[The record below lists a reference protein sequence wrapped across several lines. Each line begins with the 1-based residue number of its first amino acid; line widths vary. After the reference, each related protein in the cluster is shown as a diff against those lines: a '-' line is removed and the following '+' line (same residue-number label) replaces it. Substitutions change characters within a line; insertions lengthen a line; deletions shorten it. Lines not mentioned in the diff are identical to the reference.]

1 VIHEFVNLLK
11 SLYANRVVRDEE
23 AVGRFIES
31 FASAL
36 VDGGVPRMPARVFA
50 TLLAEDSGR
59 LTAAEL
65 AERLQVSPAGI
76 SGAVRY
82 LMQVHLI
89 SREREPGGRRDHY
102 RLLNDV
108 WYEVTINREPLLR
121 RWERQ
126 AAEGV
131 EVLGA
136 DTPAGRR
143 MADTLEFFS
152 FLLREMPQVIQRW
165 HASR

>member
-1 VIHEFVNLLK
+1 MV
-11 SLYANRVVRDEE
+11 
-23 AVGRFIES
+23 
-31 FASAL
+31 ASATPPDAAL
-36 VDGGVPRMPARVFA
+36 AFVEDLALLLTESGVPRMPARVFA
-50 TLLAEDSGR
+50 CVLAADAEG
-59 LTAAEL
+59 LTAGEL
-65 AERLQVSPAGI
+65 AERLRVSPAAI

-152 FLLREMPQVIQRW
+152 FLLREMPLLIARW
-165 HASR
+165 HATRA